1 MVNYQDDARVNLKNT
16 QLKKLKYTAK
26 NKAQT
31 TLILSKKNLEDEF
44 IHMNYFY
51 QQDRRL
57 T

>member
-16 QLKKLKYTAK
+16 QLKKLKNTPK

-44 IHMNYFY
+44 IHMNCF
-51 QQDRRL
+51 
-57 T
+57 